1 VNIKYGPISDEN
13 LADALKHHGAE
24 DIDIH
29 RMAEELR
36 ARRAADLTAA
46 EREDLHAL
54 RLEAQRRLLGGDA
67 YDISEQDRR
76 CQIVRA
82 IHALARVLG
91 GGE

>member
-46 EREDLHAL
+46 EREALVWLLSGLGLPWGNPRDDLDKRHNAAL
-54 RLEAQRRLLGGDA
+54 A
-67 YDISEQDRR
+67 
-76 CQIVRA
+76 
-82 IHALARVLG
+82 ALARVLG